1 MSNNIENKKTEK
13 NEQKKLAKNLKKEK
27 KKKSKVRK
35 VIKIILLLLL
45 IVLIVVGV
53 NFAIKVNKN
62 GGGTAGVVGALVG
75 TDEETLANLPEIY
88 CVLLGQSQ
96 NLTDTIML
104 ASYDPKTQEAS
115 LLTIPRDT
123 FVGKSQATA
132 TAYDKINALCQYTH
146 PEKTVAAV
154 SKITGIDV
162 KNYCLIDTKALV
174 EMVDLIGGVYFD
186 VPIDMD
192 YEDFTQDLYVHVKAG
207 YQLLDG
213 ETAEG
218 VVRFRHN
225 QDGTTYPEE
234 YGQEDLG
241 RSRTQRA
248 FLTELANQTLKPQNL
263 LKIGGFIDIF
273 YDNVKTNMN
282 ISDIKDYLPYAIN
295 FDTSNVKTGI
305 IPGDVKL
312 CNGVSVYIH
321 DKKGTSE
328 IVDELFGNK
337 DDDENSQNRD
347 GENLNTIGN
356 NITNNDASNTANE
369 DNIEK
374 NINIELLNGTE
385 NENALFN
392 VKNKLE
398 ANGYNI
404 IESDETNLTSKT
416 TIINRNNLN
425 EEKINELEKILGKG
439 IVSTGNSSGKIDIT
453 IIIGGDY

>member
-1 MSNNIENKKTEK
+1 MSNNNSKVNNSPKK
-13 NEQKKLAKNLKKEK
+13 EQKKLDKEFKKEK

-35 VIKIILLLLL
+35 VVKIILILLL
-45 IVLIVVGV
+45 IGIIIFAV
-53 NFAIKVNKN
+53 NFAIKVKEN
-62 GGGTAGVVGALVG
+62 GGGAAGVIGAVVG

-123 FVGKSQATA
+123 FVGKSKATA
-132 TAYDKINALCQYTH
+132 SAYDKINALCQYEH

-162 KNYCLIDTKALV
+162 TNYCLIDTEALV
-174 EMVDLIGGVYFD
+174 EMVNLIGGVYFD

-192 YEDFTQDLYVHVKAG
+192 YEDFQQELYIHVKAG

-225 QDGTTYPEE
+225 QDGTSYPEE
-234 YGQEDLG
+234 YGGEDLG

-248 FLTELANQTLKPQNL
+248 FLTALAEQTLKPQNL

-273 YDNVKTNMN
+273 YNNVKTNMN
-282 ISDIKDYLPYAIN
+282 ISDIKDYLPYAVN
-295 FDTSNVKTGI
+295 FNTENLRADI
-305 IPGDVKL
+305 LPGEPTFYNNL
-312 CNGVSVYIH
+312 AFYAH
-321 DKKGTSE
+321 DGEETEK
-328 IVDELFGNK
+328 IVNELFGDGEEKEVNN
-337 DDDENSQNRD
+337 DDDELTNT
-347 GENLNTIGN
+347 LNT
-356 NITNNDASNTANE
+356 TSENE
-369 DNIEK
+369 VIEK
-374 NINIELLNGTE
+374 GINVELLNGTE
-385 NENALFN
+385 NENALYN

-398 ANGYNI
+398 ANGYNVT
-404 IESDETNLTSKT
+404 ETDETNITSKT
-416 TIINRNNLN
+416 TIINRKNVN
-425 EEKINELEKILGKG
+425 EKDLEELEKILSKG
-439 IVSTGNSSGKIDIT
+439 IVSSGNSTDNNVDIT
-453 IIIGGDY
+453 IIIGTDY

>member
-1 MSNNIENKKTEK
+1 MNSKIKNNNEEKKQ
-13 NEQKKLAKNLKKEK
+13 QKELVKKLKKEK

-35 VIKIILLLLL
+35 IIKIILLIILL
-45 IVLIVVGV
+45 VLIVAGI

-62 GGGTAGVVGALVG
+62 GGGTAGVVGALIG

-123 FVGKSQATA
+123 FIGKSKATA
-132 TAYDKINALCQYTH
+132 TAYDKINALCQYNY

-154 SKITGIDV
+154 SKIIGIDV

-213 ETAEG
+213 KTAEG

-234 YGQEDLG
+234 YGQEDIG

-248 FLTELANQTLKPQNL
+248 FLAELAKQTLKPQNL

-295 FDTSNVKTGI
+295 FDTSKLKTGI
-305 IPGDVKL
+305 IPGDVEL

-321 DKKGTSE
+321 DKEGTSE
-328 IVDELFGNK
+328 VVNELFGT
-337 DDDENSQNRD
+337 DEEVKETETNDGAYVNTVTNNTID
-347 GENLNTIGN
+347 GETL
-356 NITNNDASNTANE
+356 
-369 DNIEK
+369 EK
-374 NINIELLNGTE
+374 NINIELLNGTN
-385 NENALFN
+385 NENALYN

-398 ANGYNI
+398 ANGYNV

-416 TIINRNNLN
+416 TIINRTNLN
-425 EEKINELEKILGKG
+425 EESLNELEKILGKG
-439 IVSTGNSSGKIDIT
+439 IVSIGNNSENINIT
-453 IIIGGDY
+453 IIIGSDY

>member
-321 DKKGTSE
+321 DKKGTSD

>member
-13 NEQKKLAKNLKKEK
+13 NEQKKLVKNLKKEK

-398 ANGYNI
+398 SNGYNI

-425 EEKINELEKILGKG
+425 EEKISELEKILGKG
-439 IVSTGNSSGKIDIT
+439 TVSTGNSSGKIDIT
-453 IIIGGDY
+453 IIIGEDY